1 MNHQQELIEFYRQLA
16 LLAESGLPL
25 PEGLAGMA
33 DTCRDRA
40 FRESI
45 RGLERDIREGRSLSG
60 ALRGVPGVFPELYTS
75 LLEGGERA
83 GILPEALHEIASLA
97 QRAAH
102 TGLTL
107 REALVYP
114 AITVA
119 FCLGTLLAMFR
130 FVLPQL
136 GRDLAV
142 YYEGSVPL
150 ASKTVCGLAERVTA
164 LWPLPALVYLV
175 IVSALVWLLS
185 DCTPAGAC
193 LMRLARHLPGAATVT
208 RHLDSARG
216 CTLLAVFIR
225 RGIPGG
231 EMLRA
236 CATMLTAD
244 GSARRLQGLADSCDR
259 GQALGEL
266 EGLETVF
273 GQHAA
278 IALRHPAEAG
288 LAEQLERVAESERV
302 QAELA
307 FQRLRA
313 AANLAAFG
321 GMAVVGALSIW
332 VLFLPLIQL
341 YHSMAAEG
349 TGW

>member
-1 MNHQQELIEFYRQLA
+1 MSHDRELIEFYRQLA

-33 DTCRDRA
+33 ETCGDRV
-40 FRESI
+40 FQESLQ
-45 RGLERDIREGRSLSG
+45 RVAHDVRQGRSLSG
-60 ALRGVPGVFPELYTS
+60 ALRGYPGVFPELYTS

-83 GILPEALHEIASLA
+83 GILPEALHEVASLA
-97 QRAAH
+97 QCTAH

-114 AITVA
+114 AITIA
-119 FCLGTLLAMFR
+119 FCFGTLLAMFR
-130 FVLPQL
+130 YVMPQL
-136 GRDLAV
+136 GRDLGS
-142 YYEGSVPL
+142 YYEGPLPL
-150 ASKTVCGLAERVTA
+150 ASRVVCGVAESVSA
-164 LWPLPALVYLV
+164 VWPLPAVLYFAVV
-175 IVSALVWLLS
+175 IGVVWLLS
-185 DCTPAGAC
+185 DRSSAMSC
-193 LMRLARHLPGAATVT
+193 LMRLAGHLPGAAIVG

-216 CTLLAVFIR
+216 CSLLAVFIR
-225 RGIPGG
+225 RGVPGG

-236 CATMLTAD
+236 CATMLTAPES
-244 GSARRLQGLADSCDR
+244 GRKLHALAESCDR
-259 GQALGEL
+259 GRTLAEL

-278 IALRHPAEAG
+278 IALRHPAEDG
-288 LAEQLERVAESERV
+288 LAEQLDRVAESERI

-307 FQRLRA
+307 LQRFRTV
-313 AANLAAFG
+313 ANMTVFG

-341 YHSMAAEG
+341 YQTMTALG
-349 TGW
+349 G